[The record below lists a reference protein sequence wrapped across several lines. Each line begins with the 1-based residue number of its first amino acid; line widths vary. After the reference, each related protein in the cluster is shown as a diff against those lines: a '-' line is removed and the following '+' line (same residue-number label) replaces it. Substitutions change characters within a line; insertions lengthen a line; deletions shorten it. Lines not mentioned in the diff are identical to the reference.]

1 MSINYISL
9 EHVQENPHH
18 YMTHEGIVPCDPLT
32 AGLEL
37 HYS

>member
-1 MSINYISL
+1 MSTNYISL

-18 YMTHEGIVPCDPLT
+18 YMTHEGIVPHDSVT
-32 AGLEL
+32 ADLKL